1 MPKMK
6 PSMSDRDL
14 TVLILAFV
22 VAIVVGTLDALID
35 ISPEAQDGVLTVALV
50 FGVAWG
56 FYKIR

>member
-1 MPKMK
+1 MK